1 MPISFF
7 APLKKMIYGDLKVSA
22 FVVTRLFDHE
32 IKESVFLTN
41 GTSSIDITKRHSMIC
56 LDPFCVAVWLLP
68 EQFNSID
75 PATVDI
81 LFKKGKNLKAK
92 LSLSLI
98 EKIEEDNATLLLYRA
113 NQASCYQLNAFS
125 RFVTLFRF
133 LKNKTTTYRQRKFI
147 AALYSYPRKIIVV
160 SYKEDNY
167 CNIFPMDIQGY
178 IPDSN
183 LYILGLRT
191 TNLTLGK
198 ILSTKKLVISDTNRA
213 DIKTIYSLGKHGSS
227 APPPI
232 ESFPFAVSNSEQFN
246 FPVPDFSSSYKEM
259 EIIEHRELGYH
270 MLLLGRIINAKD
282 TLPEPS
288 LLYHVHILEFMQSGY
303 PNAGKDIIF

>member
-1 MPISFF
+1 MSISFF

-32 IKESVFLTN
+32 IKESVFLRAGN
-41 GTSSIDITKRHSMIC
+41 IDIDITKRHCMIC
-56 LDPFCVAVWLLP
+56 LDPFCIAIWLQP
-68 EQFNSID
+68 EQFNSFD
-75 PATVDI
+75 PANVNI
-81 LFKKGKNLKAK
+81 FFKKGKTLKSK

-98 EKIEEDNATLLLYRA
+98 EKIEEDKTVLLLYRA
-113 NQASCYQLNAFS
+113 NHASCYQLNFFT

-183 LYILGLRT
+183 LYVLGLRT

-198 ILSTKKLVISDTNRA
+198 ILSTKKIVISDTNKA
-213 DIKTIYSLGKHGSS
+213 DIKTIYSLGKHSASS
-227 APPPI
+227 PPPL
-232 ESFPFAVSNSEQFN
+232 ESLRFAVSNSEQFN
-246 FPVPDFSSSYKEM
+246 FPVPDFSSSYKEV
-259 EIIEHRELGYH
+259 EIIQHRELGYH
-270 MLLLGRIINAKD
+270 MLMIGKVINTKE
-282 TLPEPS
+282 TQSEPS
-288 LLYHVHILEFMQSGY
+288 LLYHVHILEFMNSGY
-303 PNAGKDIIF
+303 PNSGKDIIF